1 MLLTHVEPAVNQAG
15 FFWCVF
21 WVVFLLE
28 GAWGCGEGTFAIERL
43 LSKGTK
49 ALEKI
54 LLVEGKE
61 FKMEKPKATH

>member
-1 MLLTHVEPAVNQAG
+1 MYSVYCL
-15 FFWCVF
+15 VF
-21 WVVFLLE
+21 P
-28 GAWGCGEGTFAIERL
+28 GAWGCGEGTFAIELL

-54 LLVEGKE
+54 LVVEGKE